1 MQGFFDNSLRG
12 LVKVRLARYTPRMKI
27 NLATILTLF
36 RIALIPV
43 MVAVFFSD
51 WTHHYRAAAFIFIAA
66 AITDWLDGYLAR
78 KYQMESKFGAFLD
91 PVADKL
97 MVAIVLILLVQAD
110 PKPWLAIIC
119 AIIIGREISISALRE
134 WMAEIGKRATIK
146 VQMTGKI
153 KTIAQMVALAMML
166 YRDSIAAI
174 PIYKI
179 GQVALIIAAVLT
191 LWSAAQYLLAARR
204 VLTNSDFD

>member
-1 MQGFFDNSLRG
+1 
-12 LVKVRLARYTPRMKI
+12 
-27 NLATILTLF
+27 
-36 RIALIPV
+36 
-43 MVAVFFSD
+43 
-51 WTHHYRAAAFIFIAA
+51 
-66 AITDWLDGYLAR
+66 
-78 KYQMESKFGAFLD
+78 
-91 PVADKL
+91 

-166 YRDSIAAI
+166 YRDSIAEI